1 MLLSLFS
8 ARKADGRSHPAVQ
21 PVAGSVTGSPFTVP
35 ELSSVETPK
44 LSGMVLIHTDQA
56 IHVRFSKDGQA
67 ATTNNMVLPAG
78 QLHQIPVD
86 GDILSMIAAPSDGGL
101 RPATVH
107 VELARMV

>member
-21 PVAGSVTGSPFTVP
+21 PVAGHVTGSPVTVP

-44 LSGMVLIHTDQA
+44 PSGLVLVHPEQA
-56 IHVRFSKDGQA
+56 MHARFANDGPA

-107 VELARMV
+107 LELARMV